1 MKFRGLGFRGGSWLK
16 VQARFPVPDMMF
28 KVIAGMDSK
37 YVGRNCSPNNP
48 YLIPYQD
55 AHAPL
60 TM

>member
-1 MKFRGLGFRGGSWLK
+1 MKFEGLGFRGGSWLK
-16 VQARFPVPDMMF
+16 VQARFPVPEMMF
-28 KVIAGMDSK
+28 VNAGMDSGK

-55 AHAPL
+55 VHARI